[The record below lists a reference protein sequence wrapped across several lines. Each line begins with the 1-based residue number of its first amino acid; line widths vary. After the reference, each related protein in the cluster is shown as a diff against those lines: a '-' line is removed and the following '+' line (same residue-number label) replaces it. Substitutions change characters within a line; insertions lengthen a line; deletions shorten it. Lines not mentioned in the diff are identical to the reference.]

1 MVNTGFSKCL
11 TSAGWKKKT
20 PQEIKDSLISYLKE
34 TNSSFEEFAA
44 DLQNNLLDTAVPV
57 ILEIQNML
65 ADTVNSY
72 APGYANDF
80 MWELLASSLN
90 LKYRDEVKGQVTL
103 LFKGNEGVYIPKD
116 TEVGSFKTSKAVT
129 IGTTGE
135 VYVTAYSESETEA
148 SANSL
153 TTINATIDD
162 SLTVTNP
169 SASIAYTPK
178 ETNEQLK
185 LKAQQKLRNPRIGG
199 IDYALARLKTIDGV
213 NDKLISFNFIQTS
226 MQQGIE
232 VIIGGGDDYEI
243 ATVLAEAFLNLER
256 LQSSPSDDEVDRKV
270 VKTINY
276 YGSPL
281 SVEWTRPK
289 KIELNLQLSVS
300 FRSISVFE
308 GKLREILQSKLED
321 YINNRKVGLP
331 LNKNT
336 LDGILFEVLESMDI
350 DRMYLQ
356 SSTWKAST
364 TKKSEENEES
374 ISLTWDNY
382 NYLNAFKK
390 DCYGELKTLS
400 LSIVTA

>member
-1 MVNTGFSKCL
+1 MVDTGFSKCL
-11 TSAGWKKKT
+11 TSRGWNKKT
-20 PQEIKDSLISYLKE
+20 PEEIKESLISYMKE
-34 TNSSFEEFAA
+34 ANSSFEEFAA

-135 VYVTAYSESETEA
+135 AYVTAYSESEAEA
-148 SANSL
+148 SANTL

-169 SASIAYTPK
+169 TDSIAYTPK
-178 ETNEQLK
+178 ETASQLK
-185 LKAQQKLRNPRIGG
+185 LRAQQKIRNPRIGG
-199 IDYALARLKTIDGV
+199 TDYALAQLKSIDGV
-213 NDKLISFNFIQTS
+213 NENLINFRFIQTA

-232 VIIGGGDDYEI
+232 VIIGGGDDYEV
-243 ATVLAEAFLNLER
+243 ATVLVSAFLNLER
-256 LQSSPSDDEVDRKV
+256 LQSAPSDDENDRRV
-270 VKTINY
+270 VKTIFY
-276 YGSPL
+276 YGNPL

-289 KIELNLQLSVS
+289 KINLSLSLELSFRELSV
-300 FRSISVFE
+300 FK
-308 GKLREILQSKLED
+308 GKLQEALQARLES

-331 LNKNT
+331 LNKNA
-336 LDGILFEVLESMDI
+336 LDGLLFEELEAAGI
-350 DRMYLQ
+350 DKMYLQ
-356 SSTWKAST
+356 SSTWQAKDAVTS
-364 TKKSEENEES
+364 S
-374 ISLTWDNY
+374 SLTWDSY
-382 NYLNAFKK
+382 NYLVEFKK
-390 DCYGELKTLS
+390 DCYGELKEFQ
-400 LSIVTA
+400 LSIITA

>member
-116 TEVGSFKTSKAVT
+116 TEVGVFKTSKAVT

-135 VYVTAYSESETEA
+135 VYVTAYSESESEA

-153 TTINATIDD
+153 TTINTTIDD

-169 SASIAYTPK
+169 TDAIAYTPK
-178 ETNEQLK
+178 ETVSQLK
-185 LKAQQKLRNPRIGG
+185 LRAQQKIRNPRIGG
-199 IDYALARLKTIDGV
+199 IDYALGELKSVKGV
-213 NDKLISFNFIQTS
+213 NDRLINFNFIQTS
-226 MQQGIE
+226 TQQGIE

-243 ATVLAEAFLNLER
+243 ATVLAGAFLNLER
-256 LQSSPSDDEVDRKV
+256 LQSAPSNDENDRRV
-270 VKTINY
+270 VKTISY

-289 KIELNLQLSVS
+289 KIDLNLELTLS
-300 FRSISVFE
+300 FRSISVYE
-308 GKLREILQSKLED
+308 GRLQELLQGKLEE

-331 LNKNT
+331 LNKNA
-336 LDGILFEVLESMDI
+336 LDAQLFEVLEAMEI

-356 SSTWKAST
+356 ESKWKAKT
-364 TKKSEENEES
+364 LKGEDSELELN
-374 ISLTWDNY
+374 WDAY
-382 NYLNAFKK
+382 NYIVEFKK
-390 DCYGELKTLS
+390 DCYGELKS
-400 LSIVTA
+400 LKVNLITA